1 MSLKVTEFFP
11 EKIGILFY
19 IKEKEEREGE
29 KEERLYYLVETFMC
43 VQTHKHTLSGGTG
56 ENEPETIKMLGR

>member
-11 EKIGILFY
+11 EKISTWFY

-29 KEERLYYLVETFMC
+29 KEERLYYLLETFMC
-43 VQTHKHTLSGGTG
+43 VQTHKHTLGGG
-56 ENEPETIKMLGR
+56 GRGK